1 MATAAGNAG
10 ASSYRISFVLPSK
23 HTVATL
29 PRPKPPIN
37 IKLMEPEIVA
47 SYRFRGNSPS
57 EATVRC
63 NVYRLA
69 LNPDITM
76 W

>member
-1 MATAAGNAG
+1 MSVGAGGAG

-29 PRPKPPIN
+29 PRPKPPIA
-37 IKLMEPEIVA
+37 IRIEEPEIVA

-57 EATVRC
+57 EATVRR
-63 NVYRLA
+63 NVFCHCFCIA
-69 LNPDITM
+69 SS
-76 W
+76 